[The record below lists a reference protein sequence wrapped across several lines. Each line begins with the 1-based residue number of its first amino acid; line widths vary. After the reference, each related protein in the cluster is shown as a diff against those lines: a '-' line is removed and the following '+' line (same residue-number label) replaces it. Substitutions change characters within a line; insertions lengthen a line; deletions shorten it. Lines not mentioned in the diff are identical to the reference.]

1 MLPKVAAKAMQD
13 HGQQEWSGFDVGKC
27 MIREVQWG
35 NGASWFMLKDFL
47 PQKTLEMV
55 VGDDVWLHRALS
67 CSGREKCIRAAA
79 LAQGF
84 VDY

>member
-1 MLPKVAAKAMQD
+1 
-13 HGQQEWSGFDVGKC
+13 
-27 MIREVQWG
+27 
-35 NGASWFMLKDFL
+35 MLKDFI